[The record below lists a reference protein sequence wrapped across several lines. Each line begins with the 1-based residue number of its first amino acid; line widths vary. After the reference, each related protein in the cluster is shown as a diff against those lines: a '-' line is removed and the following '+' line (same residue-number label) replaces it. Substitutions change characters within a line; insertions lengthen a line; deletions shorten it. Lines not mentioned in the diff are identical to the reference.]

1 MITTNKLQFKY
12 HKILSIFIL
21 ILTYN
26 LTFSQTAKQLEHQKV
41 YYTNDLGKLFAPC
54 SLPVFL
60 NISSQP
66 NGQGITTEAK
76 PSTGDEMY
84 FSEGKN
90 TICNNVAL
98 KTKNGT
104 KKIKQCYDIYGDATA
119 PASEIFLKNAQKYK
133 TKKATF
139 YGKDLKIKIN
149 ATDKLSGWNSAFISK
164 NNSTFENIQ
173 NFNQS
178 FENGEH
184 TINYYSIDNVG
195 NIETPKAIKFYVD
208 LTSPKTEREI
218 SGIYDENI
226 LSKEAKI
233 VLTSA
238 DELSGVKT
246 IFYKINDKKEEKYIK
261 PIELTKLK
269 AGSYSLTYYS
279 VDNVGNIEEIN
290 KWEFIY
296 DIELPKAEL
305 IVSGNIFEKENTSFV
320 ASQPQISITA
330 SDSLSQIERIEYEL
344 NTDPNLKY
352 ENEFT
357 LDNRS
362 GLHRITYFAF
372 DKVENRSQKYR
383 KSIYL
388 DISPPKTYYK
398 TTKSCFWNKDT
409 LIISGNTGI
418 VLKSTDMEAG
428 VKQTF
433 LSINNETEQIYTD
446 TLFFETG
453 QIYNFS
459 FYSTDNVNNRE
470 EPQNVF
476 IRVEEKTRKIIT
488 QTEQHPKNWIM
499 GNEQLI
505 GSTNLPFYIKI
516 SASPDEDAKSYLVLT
531 EDNKPLMFNKHGI
544 NELKI
549 KNSFTNQRFKIPI
562 DGISPKTKAVYSGA
576 KKYTVGKTI
585 YYGNNLNL
593 KLSSEDNKKTS
604 SGLDAI
610 LYSVNGSEFGKY
622 KSDLKIFSREQKYTI
637 SYYAIDSVKNQE
649 KNHVDSFIID
659 ITPPLTVA
667 EFGAN
672 NFGNILSNKSKISL
686 TATDNLSG
694 VANIYYYFDKEEK
707 ARIYRSKISSTDF
720 AKLSEGTHTLYY
732 YATDNVENKERI
744 QFLPIIIDQNPP
756 EIELLAHGSQH
767 TKGSTLY
774 LSKYGTISLSA
785 EEKTT
790 EVKNIKYNI
799 SGGKTQEYV
808 NQNISFPQKN
818 GLYYFNYFAEDKVAN
833 IKKETQKIYID
844 TEPPNSSISFV
855 GETFKPADKIIVSSK
870 TKLKIS
876 SGDNASGINKIYY
889 NTGAGNRQYDKPFSV
904 KGNGNKKIS
913 YYAIDNVSNRE
924 TKKSI
929 EVVADNTAPEIKIVL
944 TPSGIEESENIFS
957 VTPYSLLHIS
967 ATDATAGIKGIFYT
981 INDGEKLVYR
991 KPISGFIKGQA
1002 LRIKIIAYDR
1012 VGNSN
1017 ERTIFLK
1024 IK

>member
-1 MITTNKLQFKY
+1 MNKF
-12 HKILSIFIL
+12 LSIFLL
-21 ILTYN
+21 ILTCN

-41 YYTNDLGKLFAPC
+41 YYTDNSGQLFAPC

-76 PSTGDEMY
+76 PNTGNEMY

-104 KKIKQCYDIYGDATA
+104 QKIKQCYDIYGDAT
-119 PASEIFLKNAQKYK
+119 PPISEILFENTQKYK
-133 TKKATF
+133 TKKASF
-139 YGKDLKIKIN
+139 YGTNLKVKIN
-149 ATDKLSGWNSAFISK
+149 ATDKLSGWNNAFISK
-164 NNSTFENIQ
+164 NNSVFENIQ

-178 FENGEH
+178 FENGEYL
-184 TINYYSIDNVG
+184 INYYSIDNVG
-195 NIETPKAIKFYVD
+195 NVEIPKTIVFYVD
-208 LTSPKTEREI
+208 LISPKTEREI
-218 SGIYDENI
+218 SGIFYENI

-233 VLTSA
+233 ILSSA

-246 IFYKINDKKEEKYIK
+246 IFYKINDEKEAKYIK

-290 KWEFIY
+290 KWDFIY
-296 DIELPKAEL
+296 DIDLPKAE
-305 IVSGNIFEKENTSFV
+305 ISISGNIYEKENTSFV
-320 ASQPQISITA
+320 ASQPKISITA

-352 ENEFT
+352 KNEFT

-372 DKVENRSQKYR
+372 DKVENRSIKYR

-388 DISPPKTYYK
+388 DITAPKTYYK

-409 LIISGNTGI
+409 LTVSENTGI

-433 LSINNETEQIYTD
+433 FSLNNETEQIYSD

-459 FYSTDNVNNRE
+459 FYSTDNVNNKE

-476 IRVEEKTRKIIT
+476 IRAEKKTRKVAT
-488 QTEQHPKNWIM
+488 QTEQYAKNWIM
-499 GNEQLI
+499 NNNQLI

-516 SASPDEDAKSYLVLT
+516 SASPDENAKSYLVLT
-531 EDNKPLMFNKHGI
+531 EDNKPLMFNNHGI

-562 DGISPKTKAVYSGA
+562 DGISPKTKAIYSGA

-593 KLSSEDNKKTS
+593 KLSSEDNIKTS

-622 KSDLKIFSREQKYTI
+622 KSDLKIFSREQKYTMT
-637 SYYAIDSVKNQE
+637 YYAIDSVKNQE

-667 EFGAN
+667 EFGTN
-672 NFGNILSNKSKISL
+672 NYGNILSNKSKILL
-686 TATDNLSG
+686 TTTDNLSG
-694 VANIYYYFDKEEK
+694 VANIYYYFDKEK
-707 ARIYRSKISSTDF
+707 KVRIYRNKISSTDF
-720 AKLSEGTHTLYY
+720 AKLSEGSHTLYY
-732 YATDNVENKERI
+732 YATDNVENKERP
-744 QFLPIIIDQNPP
+744 QSLPIIIDQNPP
-756 EIELLAHGSQH
+756 EIKLLAHGSQY
-767 TKGSTLY
+767 TKGSTIY

-790 EVKNIKYNI
+790 EVKHIKYNI
-799 SGGKTQEYV
+799 SGGKSQEYI

-833 IKKETQKIYID
+833 VKKEAQKIYID
-844 TEPPNSSISFV
+844 TESPKSSISFV
-855 GETFKPADKIIVSSK
+855 GETFKPANKIIVSSK

-876 SGDNASGINKIYY
+876 SSDNASGINKIYY
-889 NTGAGNRQYDKPFSV
+889 NSGAGNRQYDKPFSV

-924 TKKSI
+924 IKKSI
-929 EVVADNTAPEIKIVL
+929 EIVADNTAPEIKIVL
-944 TPSGIEESENIFS
+944 TPSGVEQSKNVFS
-957 VTPYSLLHIS
+957 ITPYSLLHIS
-967 ATDATAGIKGIFYT
+967 ATDKSAGIKGIFYI

-991 KPISGFIKGQA
+991 KPISGFTKGQTTK
-1002 LRIKIIAYDR
+1002 IKIIANDR

-1017 ERTIFLK
+1017 EKTITLK